1 MQTSK
6 HSNEN
11 ENACPKN
18 FHNNANNNDLCE
30 YMSPPLSKQELI
42 DIISFDNSSS
52 NLKTGIYGLEMEMRI
67 LDFLDEKGIEVK
79 SPLEKEYDYYDRRR
93 KLAEK
98 VVEVE
103 KKLQLLS
110 RNDKK
115 KKISLPV
122 HSCFK
127 KPTNH

>member
-1 MQTSK
+1 MHSK

-11 ENACPKN
+11 ACTKN
-18 FHNNANNNDLCE
+18 FHNNSDKNDLCE
-30 YMSPPLSKQELI
+30 YMSPPLSKQELL
-42 DIISFDNSSS
+42 DIISIDNSSS
-52 NLKTGIYGLEMEMRI
+52 NLKKGIYGLEMEMRI

-103 KKLQLLS
+103 KKLQLS
-110 RNDKK
+110 QNDKK
-115 KKISLPV
+115 KKIILPV

-127 KPTNH
+127 KPANH